1 MKIIS
6 SFHDYYDTA
15 LSYQSGDDSFLFIRK
30 TEELDTK
37 SLDLTGLDFPVKIYD
52 KSVYHK
58 EDKSYQHTLHEVEI
72 LYFCG
77 KIYPLFC
84 ETIYSQKYGFPVYNI
99 TKEYFPNIEELEK
112 RLPLNISYFSGHKR
126 DSFYSR
132 VDQKTMHHKL
142 DTFANKSVNPDIFQ
156 RLEAIYF
163 IVQGNGYT
171 LSITR
176 HPELKPF
183 LKSIKIDPYTAFQE
197 IEMYG
202 SGVLGRKEKTVIEIS
217 DEHKRD
223 SKGFDKYSFKHRK

>member
-6 SFHDYYDTA
+6 GFHDYYDTA
-15 LSYQSGDDSFLFIRK
+15 LSYQSGDDDFLFIRK

-37 SLDLTGLDFPVKIYD
+37 SIDLTGLDFPVKIHD
-52 KSVYHK
+52 QSVYNK
-58 EDKSYQHTLHEVEI
+58 EDKSYQHTVYEVEL

-84 ETIYSQKYGFPVYNI
+84 KTAYAQKYGSPVYNVK
-99 TKEYFPNIEELEK
+99 KEYFSNIEELEK
-112 RLPLNISYFSGHKR
+112 QLPLNISYFSGNKQT
-126 DSFYSR
+126 SFYSR
-132 VDQKTMHHKL
+132 IDKKTMRHKL
-142 DTFANKSVNPDIFQ
+142 DIWANKSVNPEIFQ

-163 IVQGNGYT
+163 ILQGSGYT

-202 SGVLGRKEKTVIEIS
+202 SGVLGKKEKAIIEIS